1 MHVSVAAETLFKL
14 GPLPVTNSLLVTF
27 MVSVL
32 LVLIAVKISSSI
44 KSVPSRFQ
52 SLFEIVIEAL
62 LSLIEG
68 VAGKKQGREI
78 FPLLATFFLFII
90 LGNWSGLIPGVGS
103 IGFYEEVKPE
113 EESAI
118 LPDQNAVYAES
129 VAVNRN
135 TETNDVVEVTENSNE
150 ETAVESAESE
160 TSHEVFVPIFRGA
173 TADLNTTIALA
184 LISVF
189 MIQYYGL
196 KHLKLKYLKKFF
208 DFSNPINAFIGIL
221 ELVSDFSK
229 IISFAFRLFGNIF
242 AGEVLLTVISFL
254 IPFLVPLPF
263 IGLEIFVGFI
273 QALVFTMLTL
283 VFISM
288 ATAHH

>member
-14 GPLPVTNSLLVTF
+14 GPLPITNSLLVTF

-189 MIQYYGL
+189 MIKYYGL